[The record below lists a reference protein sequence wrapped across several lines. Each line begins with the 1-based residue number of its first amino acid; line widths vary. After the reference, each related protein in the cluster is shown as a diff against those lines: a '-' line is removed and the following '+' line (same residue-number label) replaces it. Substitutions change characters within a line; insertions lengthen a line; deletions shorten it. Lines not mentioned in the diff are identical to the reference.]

1 MTSLN
6 QYYLLFPACKHKGS
20 ARRKILR
27 APLISLSMLILQLWI
42 LNHRTPVNFDQS
54 FLSVPFV
61 GKMENV
67 YQTTIRLGFT
77 DLSLLLVYFF
87 VLKLILL

>member
-6 QYYLLFPACKHKGS
+6 QYYLLFPA
-20 ARRKILR
+20 
-27 APLISLSMLILQLWI
+27 SLDIKRCLK
-42 LNHRTPVNFDQS
+42 HRTPVNFDQS